1 MRARRP
7 GGAPQPHEVLREVR
21 SYVERWNQSPTIS
34 ELCDQLDC
42 GRSTVQRALAAME
55 RNGWVTRRKQIAR
68 SIVITPQGHKAAWA
82 ASEGV

>member
-1 MRARRP
+1 
-7 GGAPQPHEVLREVR
+7 
-21 SYVERWNQSPTIS
+21 
-34 ELCDQLDC
+34 
-42 GRSTVQRALAAME
+42 ME